1 MNLLDFESAKNVKE
15 SFLESKSMKGKKVSL
30 YNNLEAAMKEL
41 KIDKSRDP
49 NGWLNELFKEGV
61 AGNNLK
67 ICMLNLFNRIKFDFM
82 RKADVTKIYKGK
94 GEKCDLNND
103 GGIFIVSIFRSLL
116 MKLIYLDIYAMMIT
130 V

>member
-1 MNLLDFESAKNVKE
+1 MNLLDFESAKNLKE
-15 SFLESKSMKGKKVSL
+15 SFLESKSTKGKKVSL

-41 KIDKSRDP
+41 KMDKSRDP

-61 AGNNLK
+61 SGNNLK
-67 ICMLNLFNRIKFDFM
+67 ICMLNLFNRIKIDFM
-82 RKADVTKIYKGK
+82 RKADVTMIYKGK
-94 GEKCDLNND
+94 GGKCDINND
-103 GGIFIVSIFRSLL
+103 RGIFIVSIFRSLL